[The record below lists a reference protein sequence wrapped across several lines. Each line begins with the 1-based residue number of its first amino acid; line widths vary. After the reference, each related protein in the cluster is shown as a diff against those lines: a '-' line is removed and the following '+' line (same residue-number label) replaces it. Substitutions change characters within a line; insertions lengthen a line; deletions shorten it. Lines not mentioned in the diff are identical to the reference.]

1 MAKGIKRDELSFT
14 MFIRD
19 VSLRDMLNCVV
30 DEYIGMNNDYS
41 VSVGTLGKNRKKYLS
56 QIQYEL
62 YRKTYLSNAVEDIW
76 ESLFCMID
84 LFSILGKCIAK
95 KYGYKYPKADERYM
109 KNYLIRIMKY

>member
-41 VSVGTLGKNRKKYLS
+41 VSVGTLGKYRKKYLS

-62 YRKTYLSNAVEDIW
+62 YQKLI
-76 ESLFCMID
+76 
-84 LFSILGKCIAK
+84 
-95 KYGYKYPKADERYM
+95 YPMR
-109 KNYLIRIMKY
+109 